1 MTPLTFL
8 PLLAAALTAAP
19 PAVTAPA
26 AAPAQGSPEATWGV
40 SAVALHPT
48 FGGHMLDFRYRV
60 LDAAKAKP
68 LFGDK
73 VKTYLYDPATG
84 AAVGLP
90 GDTSIG
96 QLRASVHNPPVAG
109 KQYFVLF
116 SNAYGQVKH
125 GDRVTVVLGDCRFDD
140 VRVE

>member
-1 MTPLTFL
+1 MTPLTLL
-8 PLLAAALTAAP
+8 PLLAALTATP
-19 PAVTAPA
+19 PAATETTAA
-26 AAPAQGSPEATWGV
+26 AQGSPESTWGV
-40 SAVALHPT
+40 TAVALHPT

-60 LDAAKAKP
+60 VDAAKAKP

-96 QLRASVHNPPVAG
+96 QLRASVHNPPVTG

-140 VRVE
+140 VQVE